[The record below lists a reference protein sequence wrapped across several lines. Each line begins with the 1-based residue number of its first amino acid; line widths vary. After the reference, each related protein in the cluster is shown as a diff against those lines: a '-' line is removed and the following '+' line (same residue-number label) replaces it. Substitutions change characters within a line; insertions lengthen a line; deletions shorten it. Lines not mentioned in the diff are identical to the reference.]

1 MKEETEG
8 ALQPLIGEP
17 LCGMF
22 RFVGIQ
28 AFEFGV
34 HRPCKNRR
42 GDDVF
47 KADLRLHVP
56 CFWRIT
62 GPAGFDLSRDD
73 FSRHGSNLP
82 DHDEKAFPFYESL
95 STGNAPVV
103 EAVEADDAGELRLQ
117 MSHGY
122 VLNIRP
128 DEMEEE
134 PDEEQWR
141 FLPKDEDQNHLVLI
155 LQGLED

>member
-1 MKEETEG
+1 MKEEIER
-8 ALQPLIGEP
+8 ALQPLVGEP

-34 HRPCKNRR
+34 HRPCENRR
-42 GDDVF
+42 GEDVF
-47 KADLRLHVP
+47 RADLRLHVS
-56 CFWRIT
+56 CFWRVT
-62 GPAGFDLSRDD
+62 DPAGFDLSRDD
-73 FSRHGSNLP
+73 FEPVGSRR
-82 DHDEKAFPFYESL
+82 DEKAYLFYGMLQSNPPFVQ
-95 STGNAPVV
+95 AIK
-103 EAVEADDAGELRLQ
+103 ADEEGALHLQ

-122 VLNIRP
+122 TLDIRP

-141 FLPKDEDQNHLVLI
+141 FLPKDEDQHHLVI
-155 LQGLED
+155 TLQGIER